1 MENKEGLK
9 KTFGI
14 MTAMTMVVGT
24 VIGSGVFFK
33 PQVIYTETG
42 GEPGLGILAWIIT
55 GLASIAAAL
64 TFAEIAI
71 LIPKTGGMVAYLS
84 EVFGEKIGY
93 LSGWMQTVL
102 ALPAMGAGLAVIFAD
117 QVSLLTGRNLTIPVA
132 ILVIIIIMLL
142 NCMGSKVGGG
152 VQIVFTIC
160 KLVPLI
166 LIMIFGF
173 VKGSGENSIF
183 TPMVADG
190 LSPIAVLGTLMVAI
204 LFAFEGWTSVGTIAG
219 EMKNPGR
226 DLPRAIVGGVS
237 VITAVYFII
246 NLSYL
251 WVLPADQLA
260 ATAAPATAVAKHI
273 FGEKGG
279 TLITVGIMISCFG
292 TCNGYIMSGSRVA
305 YAMAQSKKLP
315 FSNVF
320 LKLNKEKAPAN
331 ATILIG
337 VLACLFSLTG
347 QYNLLT
353 DLGVFA
359 SWIFYTL
366 TFIAVMVYRKQKP
379 NIERSYKVPL
389 YPIIPILAIASGVFV
404 IVNQLVNATLISL
417 GSIIITLIGLP
428 VYIYMDKKQKKNL
441 N

>member
-1 MENKEGLK
+1 MENKEGMK

-33 PQVIYTETG
+33 PQVIYSQTG
-42 GEPGLGILAWIIT
+42 GEPGLGMLAWIIT
-55 GLASIAAAL
+55 GLASVAAAL

-84 EVFGEKIGY
+84 EVFGDKIGY
-93 LSGWMQTVL
+93 LAGWMQIVL

-132 ILVIIIIMLL
+132 ILTIIIIMLL
-142 NCMGSKVGGG
+142 NCMRSKVGGG
-152 VQIVFTIC
+152 VQIIFTIC
-160 KLVPLI
+160 KLIPLI
-166 LIMIFGF
+166 LIIIFGF
-173 VKGSGENSIF
+173 AKGSGNNSIF

-190 LSPIAVLGTLMVAI
+190 LNPIAVLGTLMVAI
-204 LFAFEGWTSVGTIAG
+204 LFAFEGWTAVGTIAG
-219 EMKNPGR
+219 EMKNPR
-226 DLPRAIVGGVS
+226 KDLPIAIVGGVS

-246 NLSYL
+246 NLAYL

-260 ATAAPATAVAKHI
+260 ATAAPATAVAKYI
-273 FGEKGG
+273 FGDKGG

-305 YAMAQSKKLP
+305 YAMAEGGKLP
-315 FSNVF
+315 FSKVF
-320 LKLNKEKAPAN
+320 LKLNKEKSPAN

-337 VLACLFSLTG
+337 VLSCLFALTG

-379 NIERSYKVPL
+379 NLERTYKIPL
-389 YPIIPILAIASGVFV
+389 YPIVPILAIASGIFV
-404 IVNQLVNATLISL
+404 IINQLTNSTLISL
-417 GSIIITLIGLP
+417 GSIVVTLIGLP
-428 VYIYMDKKQKKNL
+428 VYIYIDKKEKKNL